1 MGTIPIICRYC
12 GTENQAHHCI
22 TIENLN
28 PGLVGMFEPSIH
40 DLLRKY
46 QNTFNIRFDSLS
58 FNEVRTYL
66 CPACFLR
73 RFAKQKWDY
82 AGHRQKF
89 ENNGKVYILIIEYK
103 EKGYFKSQLP

>member
-12 GTENQAHHCI
+12 SAENQARHCI
-22 TIENLN
+22 MVEILN
-28 PGLVGMFEPSIH
+28 PGPVGMFEPSIRGI
-40 DLLRKY
+40 LQIY

-66 CPACFLR
+66 CPSCFLR

-82 AGHRQKF
+82 GHRQKF
-89 ENNGKVYILIIEYK
+89 ENNGNIYMLAVEYK